1 MLKTEEIVSFLT
13 NSWEILE
20 RKFLDL
26 QSENSSKH
34 VVNSF
39 SSEPGVSCFSKAF
52 VQDGQTCTLFGPE
65 RPKPQDQ
72 KSHNKYEEVMGS
84 LLYECA
90 SHEKLDLLSF
100 WISAFQL
107 QWQINRPGYC
117 FVGAQL
123 ALITA
128 MSKME
133 QNLIS
138 SEIIASILQSLKSR
152 LVQQKEYAINPYIF
166 FNRAKLVN

>member
-1 MLKTEEIVSFLT
+1 M
-13 NSWEILE
+13 
-20 RKFLDL
+20 
-26 QSENSSKH
+26 KH

-52 VQDGQTCTLFGPE
+52 VQDGQTCTLFSE
-65 RPKPQDQ
+65 QRPGKPQDQ

-152 LVQQKEYAINPYIF
+152 LVQLKEYAINPYIF

>member
-1 MLKTEEIVSFLT
+1 MAPPSSVNCHQRLIIFINDDYRFLNIIGT
-13 NSWEILE
+13 KSNSISGDD
-20 RKFLDL
+20 K
-26 QSENSSKH
+26 
-34 VVNSF
+34 
-39 SSEPGVSCFSKAF
+39 KA
-52 VQDGQTCTLFGPE
+52 Q
-65 RPKPQDQ
+65 
-72 KSHNKYEEVMGS
+72 NKYEEVMGS

-117 FVGAQL
+117 FVGSQL
-123 ALITA
+123 ALITT

-133 QNLIS
+133 QTLIC

-152 LVQQKEYAINPYIF
+152 
-166 FNRAKLVN
+166 

>member
-1 MLKTEEIVSFLT
+1 
-13 NSWEILE
+13 
-20 RKFLDL
+20 
-26 QSENSSKH
+26 
-34 VVNSF
+34 
-39 SSEPGVSCFSKAF
+39 
-52 VQDGQTCTLFGPE
+52 
-65 RPKPQDQ
+65 
-72 KSHNKYEEVMGS
+72 MGS

-152 LVQQKEYAINPYIF
+152 LVQLTEYAINPYTIAAHL
-166 FNRAKLVN
+166 RAAIVRTFSPKVTVHRREF

>member
-1 MLKTEEIVSFLT
+1 MKS
-13 NSWEILE
+13 NSTSGDD
-20 RKFLDL
+20 K
-26 QSENSSKH
+26 
-34 VVNSF
+34 
-39 SSEPGVSCFSKAF
+39 KA
-52 VQDGQTCTLFGPE
+52 Q
-65 RPKPQDQ
+65 
-72 KSHNKYEEVMGS
+72 NKYEEVMGS

-117 FVGAQL
+117 FVGSQL
-123 ALITA
+123 ALITT

-133 QNLIS
+133 QTLIC

-152 LVQQKEYAINPYIF
+152 
-166 FNRAKLVN
+166 

>member
-1 MLKTEEIVSFLT
+1 M
-13 NSWEILE
+13 
-20 RKFLDL
+20 
-26 QSENSSKH
+26 
-34 VVNSF
+34 NSF

-52 VQDGQTCTLFGPE
+52 VQDGQTCTLFSEQRAG
-65 RPKPQDQ
+65 KSQDQ

-152 LVQQKEYAINPYIF
+152 LVQIKEYATDPYIF
-166 FNRAKLVN
+166 FNQAKHVN